1 MHFTMNLNGTIE
13 RENEAK
19 KNYLKMVLNLCTVL
33 VPAHYEHDIRWMSF
47 KQKITNKCRTR
58 AA

>member
-33 VPAHYEHDIRWMSF
+33 VPAHYEHDIR
-47 KQKITNKCRTR
+47 
-58 AA
+58 